1 MPILYLGTL
10 FGVKVGT
17 MLSEVVL
24 AVSLASVL
32 LFVAVNT
39 AIKAKELFN
48 KENVQRQKAK
58 EALNPSSSLQGKDEK
73 KPLQFHLEIE
83 AANSPLSEAQ
93 KLVSEEMKTI
103 YKNESEHFALGRT
116 LNFVSTLSLLFI
128 TSMMMGSKYQR

>member
-39 AIKAKELFN
+39 AIKANELFN

-58 EALNPSSSLQGKDEK
+58 EALNPISSSQLMDEK

-83 AANSPLSEAQ
+83 AANGPLSED
-93 KLVSEEMKTI
+93 
-103 YKNESEHFALGRT
+103 F
-116 LNFVSTLSLLFI
+116 
-128 TSMMMGSKYQR
+128 